1 MVQVKEGEMSNGVIV
16 SLLIIYWA
24 FFLCVFIDR

>member
-1 MVQVKEGEMSNGVIV
+1 MQVKEGEMSNGVIV

-24 FFLCVFIDR
+24 LLLCVILDD